1 VLTINSKRG
10 KRRKATERIK
20 KSKILKREKAE
31 DDIKDGT
38 IGRCEYSKKP
48 LMIGVIYKK
57 NKIRGEK
64 CKTTEMMEYW
74 PWRVVEEGIDGT
86 LIRVIC
92 VVCKKSKR
100 REKESKR
107 EKRNRNNGRYSAT

>member
-1 VLTINSKRG
+1 MLSLYSKIEVRARLVLTINSKRG

-20 KSKILKREKAE
+20 KSKILKREKTE

-38 IGRCEYSKKP
+38 VGRCEYSKKP

-64 CKTTEMMEYW
+64 CKTTEIW
-74 PWRVVEEGIDGT
+74 SIGRGGSS
-86 LIRVIC
+86 
-92 VVCKKSKR
+92 KKALM
-100 REKESKR
+100 
-107 EKRNRNNGRYSAT
+107 GP